1 MLAVT
6 PSRANR
12 STSSRRRSCAC
23 SRRSDGAFGRRSGAR
38 STASRTAA
46 AARSPMACTA
56 SPIPAERPAAKS
68 ASSSSGDTR
77 RMPASGVPQ
86 ERGSKSAAVPD
97 PSAPSAYSLAQPNR
111 IGPPILEGCARPQGA
126 LGGRRHR
133 VGRDAERQAQP
144 SVDEVPEIGERR
156 IRVSKRG
163 IGADPV
169 AVGVVPRLAGAGHAE
184 GGELAERRV
193 EGSRAAQRPGGAS
206 RAARP
211 GPSRSR
217 AGSRSARR
225 PPLARGGRRADPRSR
240 RPGRRGVGQPVTPTP
255 NGRRGWSGRRV
266 APPPRRRAPRR
277 RRPPAVARSTRD
289 RSATLLRCLPA
300 PPRRSG
306 WRPRHRRLRRRAR
319 SHPWSAPVRRDGCG
333 SREVPE

>member
-1 MLAVT
+1 ME
-6 PSRANR
+6 RF
-12 STSSRRRSCAC
+12 
-23 SRRSDGAFGRRSGAR
+23 DRRSGAR

-86 ERGSKSAAVPD
+86 ERGSNSAAVPE

-111 IGPPILEGCARPQGA
+111 IVRPIFEGCARPQGA

-133 VGRDAERQAQP
+133 VGRDAERQAQT

-156 IRVSKRG
+156 VRVSKRG
-163 IGADPV
+163 IGADAI

-193 EGSRAAQRPGGAS
+193 EGVAQRSALEARHERRDQVHRGLAQDAG
-206 RAARP
+206 RLAA
-211 GPSRSR
+211 GPSLEAA
-217 AGSRSARR
+217 AGRIRGLGAQAGKAS
-225 PPLARGGRRADPRSR
+225 GGR
-240 RPGRRGVGQPVTPTP
+240 
-255 NGRRGWSGRRV
+255 
-266 APPPRRRAPRR
+266 
-277 RRPPAVARSTRD
+277 
-289 RSATLLRCLPA
+289 
-300 PPRRSG
+300 
-306 WRPRHRRLRRRAR
+306 
-319 SHPWSAPVRRDGCG
+319 
-333 SREVPE
+333 